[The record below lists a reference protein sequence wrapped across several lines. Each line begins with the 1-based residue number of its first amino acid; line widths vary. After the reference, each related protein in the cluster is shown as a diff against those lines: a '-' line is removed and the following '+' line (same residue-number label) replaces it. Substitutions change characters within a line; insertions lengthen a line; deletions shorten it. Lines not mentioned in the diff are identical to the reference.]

1 MHKSLQVTNLTKEF
15 NTTQG
20 LNTLKVYEKFSL
32 SIPEN
37 KVTCI
42 MGPSGCGKTTLL
54 NLVSGLLKP
63 DAGELKGFDGK
74 TVSYLFQEP
83 RLLPWRTVWQNIDFV
98 IKDIYPK
105 RQREEI
111 VSRYLKMVDLHD
123 FSHYWPGR
131 LSGGMKQRVSIARAF
146 VFPSDMLLMDEPF
159 KGLDLQLKISLLD
172 SFTALWQQDLRTVIF
187 VTHDFDEALYL
198 GDHIYILSGL
208 PANVNKSLA
217 VTIPR
222 EERRYG
228 EGKLKEQKE
237 ELLAGLCC
245 RQEQPCVLAQAI
257 S

>member
-1 MHKSLQVTNLTKEF
+1 VQEALQVANLTKEF
-15 NTTQG
+15 KG
-20 LNTLKVYEKFSL
+20 GKGFSALKVYERFSL

-37 KVTCI
+37 KVICI
-42 MGPSGCGKTTLL
+42 MGPSGCGKTTFL
-54 NLVSGLLKP
+54 NIVSGLLKP
-63 DAGELKGFDGK
+63 DAGELKGFAGK

-105 RQREEI
+105 KQRAEI
-111 VSRYLKMVDLHD
+111 VSKYLRIVELHD
-123 FSHYWPGR
+123 FRHYWPER

-146 VFPSDMLLMDEPF
+146 VFPSDLLLMDEPF

-187 VTHDFDEALYL
+187 VTHDLDEALYL
-198 GDHIYILSGL
+198 GDKIYVLSGL
-208 PANVNKSLA
+208 PAKVNKSLS
-217 VTIPR
+217 VTLPR

-228 EGKLKEQKE
+228 EGKLKEQRE
-237 ELLAGLCC
+237 ELLADLCC
-245 RQEQPCVLAQAI
+245 GQEQFCEQALAV